1 MKTPGNAQSIDY
13 AYLMLEHL
21 PMGVALLDA
30 DDFTLLSANTTYF
43 QIHEGY
49 LDAIRRNESIIG
61 HSIIDWLPERA
72 TQKLVAASQAIRA
85 TGIYYKTDEEI
96 FPSSVRGLTYWNWSL
111 SPIRDSEGRI
121 SHLLLAFSEVTSQV
135 LARHH
140 LEMAHASL
148 NQTNQAVE
156 AERKR
161 LEVIET
167 VARSVRESLD
177 TESIG
182 HAAID
187 AISSHFNAMRVCIH
201 VAHSEQEELRLL
213 CIKTAPGVEYLPE
226 IIDAVP
232 YSSSLPIGQTHK
244 RRSPIITE
252 DLQATITAAS
262 SVPLPLVNVHGYVC
276 VPLWFKDRFEGTLTA
291 MFRNPI
297 QPDGVEVQTLVGCSL
312 HIAVALAHAR
322 LHEAVENEHARLQA
336 VLDQLPEGVLLIE
349 ASGQRISYANAAAA
363 HILGVPVAQI
373 GMLPTSNQYP
383 ASFSIH
389 NSNDQR
395 IAPEDY
401 IYVHALHGK
410 TISGQ
415 EIFLTRPDGTRAV
428 VLASATPIR
437 AENNVILEA
446 VVVFQDI
453 TERKSIEQHKNEFV
467 SIASHE
473 LRTPITAIQ
482 GFAELLEIFLSQ
494 DDNQASQRSLQ
505 AIKSI
510 MEQSQRLT
518 RLIEAMLDLS
528 RIENVQLLINPAVH
542 DLLDTITHAVKTQ
555 AITSK
560 RHTIRLTLDRLQ
572 PGDRLMAYYDEDRID
587 QVLNNLISNAT
598 KYSPPGSEI
607 EVGLSFIEKK
617 SRQALI
623 WVKDQG
629 VGIASS
635 ELPHIFKRFHR
646 ASKFDRTIS
655 GLGIGLYLVHE
666 LVTRHG
672 GKVWVESIENHG
684 SIFYVT
690 LPLFAAQI

>member
-1 MKTPGNAQSIDY
+1 MKTPGNAQSIDF

-30 DDFTLLSANTTYF
+30 DDFSLLSANATFF

-49 LDAIRRNESIIG
+49 LDAIRRTKSIIG
-61 HSIIDWLPERA
+61 HSILDWLPEQA
-72 TQKLVAASQAIRA
+72 IQKLVAASEA
-85 TGIYYKTDEEI
+85 TRVTGKSYKVDEEA

-111 SPIRDSEGRI
+111 SPVRDSEGRI

-135 LARHH
+135 LA
-140 LEMAHASL
+140 HASL
-148 NQTNQAVE
+148 NRTNQAVE

-177 TESIG
+177 TQSIG

-201 VAHSEQEELRLL
+201 VANPEQEELRLL
-213 CIKTAPGVEYLPE
+213 CIKTAPGVAYLPE
-226 IIDAVP
+226 IIDVVP
-232 YSSSLPIGQTHK
+232 YSSSIPIGRSHK
-244 RRSPIITE
+244 SRSPIVTE
-252 DLQATITAAS
+252 DLQATIPAAS
-262 SVPLPLVNVHGYVC
+262 NVPLQLIGVHGYIC
-276 VPLWFKDRFEGTLTA
+276 MPLWFKDRFEGTLTA
-291 MFRNPI
+291 MFRDPI
-297 QPDGVEVQTLVGCSL
+297 QPDGVEVQTLAGCSL

-322 LHEAVENEHARLQA
+322 LHAAVENEHARLKA

-349 ASGQRISYANAAAA
+349 ASGQHISYANAAAA
-363 HILGVPVAQI
+363 HILGVPISDI
-373 GMLPTSNQYP
+373 GMLPTSQFP
-383 ASFSIH
+383 PIAFSIK
-389 NSNDQR
+389 NSNDQH
-395 IAPEDY
+395 IATEDY

-415 EIFLTRPDGTRAV
+415 EIYLTRPDGTKAV
-428 VLASATPIR
+428 ILTSATPIR
-437 AENNVILEA
+437 AKNNVILEA

-494 DDNQASQRSLQ
+494 SDNQASHRSSQ
-505 AIKSI
+505 AIKGI

-542 DLLDTITHAVKTQ
+542 NLLATITHTVKTQ

-560 RHTIRLTLDRLQ
+560 RHTIRLTLEGLQ
-572 PGDRLMAYYDEDRID
+572 PDDRLMAYYDEDRID
-587 QVLNNLISNAT
+587 QVLSNLISNAT
-598 KYSPPGSEI
+598 KYSSPGSEI
-607 EVGLSFIEKK
+607 EVGLSITEKK
-617 SRQALI
+617 SREALI
-623 WVKDQG
+623 WVKDHG
-629 VGIASS
+629 MGIAQS
-635 ELPHIFKRFHR
+635 EFPHIFKRFHR
-646 ASKFDRTIS
+646 ASNFDRSIS

-666 LVTRHG
+666 LMTRHG
-672 GKVWVESIENHG
+672 GKVWVESIEGQG
-684 SIFYVT
+684 STFYVT
-690 LPLFAAQI
+690 LPLFTAQI